1 MKAIKHMIVV
11 GVVDFGAIQAKVGDA
26 SPIDVANDCAVSKAA
41 CALIG
46 GIGDLAQAINSA
58 DWPAATKSS
67 RQRRGRVSN
76 EGFRLGALA
85 HQEASQV
92 VNHLSDP

>member
-1 MKAIKHMIVV
+1 MKAIKHMVVV
-11 GVVDFGAIQAKVGDA
+11 GVLDIGAIQAKVGDA

-67 RQRRGRVSN
+67 QQRRVQI
-76 EGFRLGALA
+76 RLAG
-85 HQEASQV
+85 S
-92 VNHLSDP
+92 PRG

>member
-1 MKAIKHMIVV
+1 MVVV
-11 GVVDFGAIQAKVGDA
+11 GVVDFGAIQAKVGYA
-26 SPIDVANDCAVSKAA
+26 SPVNVPKKTSLSKAA

-67 RQRRGRVSN
+67 QQRRVQI
-76 EGFRLGALA
+76 RLAG
-85 HQEASQV
+85 S
-92 VNHLSDP
+92 PRG

>member
-1 MKAIKHMIVV
+1 MVVV
-11 GVVDFGAIQAKVGDA
+11 GVVDFGAIQAKVGYA
-26 SPIDVANDCAVSKAA
+26 SPVDVANDCAVTKAA

-67 RQRRGRVSN
+67 QQRRVQIRRVGSPR
-76 EGFRLGALA
+76 G
-85 HQEASQV
+85 
-92 VNHLSDP
+92 

>member
-1 MKAIKHMIVV
+1 MVVV

-67 RQRRGRVSN
+67 QQRRVQIRRAGSPR
-76 EGFRLGALA
+76 G
-85 HQEASQV
+85 
-92 VNHLSDP
+92 